1 MYVSDFA
8 YEFLCNLESILVL
21 FWIKRTAINESI
33 LI

>member
-8 YEFLCNLESILVL
+8 YEFLCNLELILVL
-21 FWIKRTAINESI
+21 FRIKRTAINESI